1 MIVDNFVTVNDDPS
15 TTRLEGQVCGFGSI
29 GPPFPGPSQ
38 ADFPDVLGPEGL
50 LNCFTG
56 FASTTPA
63 GVGDLI
69 HETGF
74 VGVGEIDVP
83 VGDIIPFGTSM
94 SMFSTWD
101 FGILYGNTTLDLIT
115 TCQVREWPVDVSA
128 EVDICCGGDDDDDD
142 GSKDNDD
149 DDGHEN
155 CAGCEGTAT
164 VDFLGLVSHLGN
176 VQINEVRAVN
186 SETSVIGLGS
196 DADCKMVGQ
205 DVQCSFDLA
214 DPFDSS
220 DEGFTDM
227 RVCVVL
233 KDLTTPEMPEF
244 EICGTDAVTIRRNHD
259 CPDDGDDGDD
269 GND

>member
-1 MIVDNFVTVNDDPS
+1 MVRLFNATFLTNARDNPDSPFFPSDDTVDFTRKWETEQKQLTLSCLPGDTALITTPASEGGSVIVDNFVTVNDDPS

-115 TCQVREWPVDVSA
+115 TSLPAR
-128 EVDICCGGDDDDDD
+128 
-142 GSKDNDD
+142 
-149 DDGHEN
+149 
-155 CAGCEGTAT
+155 
-164 VDFLGLVSHLGN
+164 
-176 VQINEVRAVN
+176 
-186 SETSVIGLGS
+186 
-196 DADCKMVGQ
+196 
-205 DVQCSFDLA
+205 
-214 DPFDSS
+214 
-220 DEGFTDM
+220 
-227 RVCVVL
+227 
-233 KDLTTPEMPEF
+233 
-244 EICGTDAVTIRRNHD
+244 
-259 CPDDGDDGDD
+259 
-269 GND
+269 